1 LSRTSVQTCS
11 NTSWFAVGVGV
22 ILAVGATIGV
32 VVGGATVGVV
42 VGGARVGVVVGGARV
57 RVVVG
62 GATVGVVGG
71 ATVGVVVGG
80 GVGPG
85 AHAAN
90 NTIAN
95 GTVTREFLTVSSCG

>member
-1 LSRTSVQTCS
+1 M
-11 NTSWFAVGVGV
+11 
-22 ILAVGATIGV
+22 
-32 VVGGATVGVV
+32 GGATVGVV

-57 RVVVG
+57 RV
-62 GATVGVVGG
+62 VVGG